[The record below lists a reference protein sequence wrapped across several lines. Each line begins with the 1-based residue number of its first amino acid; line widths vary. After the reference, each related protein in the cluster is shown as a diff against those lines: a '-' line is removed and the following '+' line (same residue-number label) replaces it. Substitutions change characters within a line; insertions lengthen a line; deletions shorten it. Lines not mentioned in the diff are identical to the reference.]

1 MSANHIS
8 VLLCCTWNG
17 RHSKLKFRTAIDSA
31 GSETF
36 IPRAFY
42 KSLWYKSSLREIILY
57 QYYRTKKCPKISKSM
72 FQILLFCWN
81 KKNDKVRAIFG
92 TYSKLIHPDCHPTLH
107 PLFFEIQT
115 SFLSDTFQY
124 FEHFLIYN
132 VSSQSVPSGPIGTTK
147 LTKVFNLWTKISEEL

>member
-1 MSANHIS
+1 MVGTASSNSGQQLIQPALKHLFLGPSINHFGTSHLWGKSFYTNIIEQKNVQRYQS
-8 VLLCCTWNG
+8 QC
-17 RHSKLKFRTAIDSA
+17 SKF
-31 GSETF
+31 
-36 IPRAFY
+36 FY
-42 KSLWYKSSLREIILY
+42 FAEI
-57 QYYRTKKCPKISKSM
+57 
-72 FQILLFCWN
+72 